1 MKTKVTSPDS
11 LYVKYVM
18 NIKSVQT
25 TEDEDEEGVKLDIHV
40 HAYR

>member
-1 MKTKVTSPDS
+1 MKTKVTSTES

-18 NIKSVQT
+18 NLKSVQI

-40 HAYR
+40 YR